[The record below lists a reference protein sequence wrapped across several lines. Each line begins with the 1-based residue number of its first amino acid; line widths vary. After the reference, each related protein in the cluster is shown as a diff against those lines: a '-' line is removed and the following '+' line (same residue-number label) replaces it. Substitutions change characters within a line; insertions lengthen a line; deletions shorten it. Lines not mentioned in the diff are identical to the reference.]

1 MAASMLRGRRAA
13 RDVRFMVDKSP
24 AWHADEKVDRMFR
37 RKMHNFVDHVLY
49 DEPTL
54 APGRDGLAVQ
64 RMIDA
69 MYRSAENG
77 GTDVTIAP

>member
-1 MAASMLRGRRAA
+1 
-13 RDVRFMVDKSP
+13 
-24 AWHADEKVDRMFR
+24 
-37 RKMHNFVDHVLY
+37 VLY